1 MTQQALTLKQSGV
14 RWLWL
19 ALLVFV
25 ADIGIKLVVMN
36 SMGYGWENRI
46 EILPFFNL
54 LYVHNYGAAFS
65 FLSDQAGWQR
75 WFFTAIAFVVTGLLA
90 FWMRR
95 LPVSDKWN
103 NIAYALII
111 GGAVGN
117 VFDRVVHGF
126 VVDYLD
132 FYWGNY
138 HWPAFN
144 LADSAICIGA
154 AMIIL
159 DSFRSSKKA
168 AQVLSKPNNPKRCP
182 LIRRALFVRR
192 TANILNSKKRNKRDE
207 KDLEQT

>member
-25 ADIGIKLVVMN
+25 ADIAIKLVVMN

-75 WFFTAIAFVVTGLLA
+75 WLFTGIAFAVVGLLA
-90 FWMRR
+90 FSMRR
-95 LPVSDKWN
+95 LPSSDKWN
-103 NIAYALII
+103 NMAYALII

-132 FYWGNY
+132 FYWGTY

-159 DSFRSSKKA
+159 DGFRGKK
-168 AQVLSKPNNPKRCP
+168 Q
-182 LIRRALFVRR
+182 
-192 TANILNSKKRNKRDE
+192 TA
-207 KDLEQT
+207 

>member
-25 ADIGIKLVVMN
+25 ADIAIKLVVMN

-75 WFFTAIAFVVTGLLA
+75 WLFTGIAFAVVGLLA

-95 LPVSDKWN
+95 LPSSDKWN
-103 NIAYALII
+103 NMAYALII

-132 FYWGNY
+132 FYWGSY

-159 DSFRSSKKA
+159 DGFRGKK
-168 AQVLSKPNNPKRCP
+168 Q
-182 LIRRALFVRR
+182 
-192 TANILNSKKRNKRDE
+192 TA
-207 KDLEQT
+207 

>member
-25 ADIGIKLVVMN
+25 ADIAIKLVVMN

-75 WFFTAIAFVVTGLLA
+75 WLFTGIAFAVVGLLA

-95 LPVSDKWN
+95 LPSSDKWN
-103 NIAYALII
+103 NMAYALII

-117 VFDRVVHGF
+117 VLDRVVHGF

-132 FYWGNY
+132 FYWGTY

-159 DSFRSSKKA
+159 DGFRGKK
-168 AQVLSKPNNPKRCP
+168 Q
-182 LIRRALFVRR
+182 
-192 TANILNSKKRNKRDE
+192 TA
-207 KDLEQT
+207 

>member
-19 ALLVFV
+19 ALLIFV

-36 SMGYGWENRI
+36 SMGYGWVNRI

-75 WFFTAIAFVVTGLLA
+75 WFFTGIAFVVTAMLA

-95 LPVSDKWN
+95 LPATERWN

-159 DSFRSSKKA
+159 DGFRGNKKSA
-168 AQVLSKPNNPKRCP
+168 
-182 LIRRALFVRR
+182 
-192 TANILNSKKRNKRDE
+192 
-207 KDLEQT
+207 

>member
-19 ALLVFV
+19 ALVMFV

-36 SMGYGWENRI
+36 SMGYGWDNRI

-95 LPVSDKWN
+95 LPASDKWN

-111 GGAVGN
+111 SGAVGN

-159 DSFRSSKKA
+159 DSFRNNKKA
-168 AQVLSKPNNPKRCP
+168 A
-182 LIRRALFVRR
+182 
-192 TANILNSKKRNKRDE
+192 
-207 KDLEQT
+207 

>member
-25 ADIGIKLVVMN
+25 ADIAIKLVVMN

-75 WFFTAIAFVVTGLLA
+75 WLFTCIAFAVVGLLA

-95 LPVSDKWN
+95 LPSSDKWN
-103 NIAYALII
+103 NMAYALII

-132 FYWGNY
+132 FYWGTY

-159 DSFRSSKKA
+159 DGFRGKK
-168 AQVLSKPNNPKRCP
+168 Q
-182 LIRRALFVRR
+182 
-192 TANILNSKKRNKRDE
+192 TA
-207 KDLEQT
+207 

>member
-25 ADIGIKLVVMN
+25 ADIAIKLVVMN

-75 WFFTAIAFVVTGLLA
+75 WLFTGIACAVVGLLA

-95 LPVSDKWN
+95 LPSSDKWN
-103 NIAYALII
+103 NMAYALII

-132 FYWGNY
+132 FYWGTY

-159 DSFRSSKKA
+159 DGFRGKK
-168 AQVLSKPNNPKRCP
+168 Q
-182 LIRRALFVRR
+182 
-192 TANILNSKKRNKRDE
+192 TA
-207 KDLEQT
+207 

>member
-36 SMGYGWENRI
+36 GMGYGWENRI

-95 LPVSDKWN
+95 LPASDKWN

-168 AQVLSKPNNPKRCP
+168 A
-182 LIRRALFVRR
+182 
-192 TANILNSKKRNKRDE
+192 
-207 KDLEQT
+207 

>member
-1 MTQQALTLKQSGV
+1 MTQQALTPKQSGV

-19 ALLVFV
+19 ALLIFV
-25 ADIGIKLVVMN
+25 ADIAIKLVVMN
-36 SMGYGWENRI
+36 GMGYGWENRI
-46 EILPFFNL
+46 EVLPFFNL

-75 WFFTAIAFVVTGLLA
+75 WLFTGIAFAVVGLLA

-95 LPVSDKWN
+95 LPSSDKWN
-103 NIAYALII
+103 NMAYAFII

-132 FYWGNY
+132 FYWGTY

-159 DSFRSSKKA
+159 DGFRGKK
-168 AQVLSKPNNPKRCP
+168 Q
-182 LIRRALFVRR
+182 
-192 TANILNSKKRNKRDE
+192 TA
-207 KDLEQT
+207 

>member
-95 LPVSDKWN
+95 LPASDKWN

-168 AQVLSKPNNPKRCP
+168 A
-182 LIRRALFVRR
+182 
-192 TANILNSKKRNKRDE
+192 
-207 KDLEQT
+207 